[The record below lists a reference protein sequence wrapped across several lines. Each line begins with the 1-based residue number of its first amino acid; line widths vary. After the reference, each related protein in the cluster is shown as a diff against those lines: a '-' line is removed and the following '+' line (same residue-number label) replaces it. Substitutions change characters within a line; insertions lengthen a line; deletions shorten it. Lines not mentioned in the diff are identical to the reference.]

1 MSIKSAML
9 SIVAAVFV
17 FTLAFG
23 AIAQA
28 QQTRVDRDYGFRHK
42 DDTNQF
48 GDDRALTSARRGS
61 DKDADNY
68 LNKWVPETYGLGGN
82 YGYDSGGPN

>member
-1 MSIKSAML
+1 MSLKSAML

-23 AIAQA
+23 AVAQA
-28 QQTRVDRDYGFRHK
+28 QTRVDRDLGALHRY
-42 DDTNQF
+42 DANQF
-48 GDDRALTSARRGS
+48 GDDRAYTSATGGTDR
-61 DKDADNY
+61 DADNY
-68 LNKWVPETYGLGGN
+68 LHKWNPETYGLSGN